1 MASETVGMNDSIEIV
16 PVSDCSNFEDHCR
29 GRLHEQQCV
38 RCVRGAHAMQGD
50 LIFSEIHAGAL
61 ARAVQERHACPS
73 VS

>member
-16 PVSDCSNFEDHCR
+16 PVSDSSNFEDHCR

-38 RCVRGAHAMQGD
+38 RGADAMQGD